1 MTPPPHPLPVLPP
14 QPGGGGPFKR
24 MTVGPRCYGDSGIHF
39 SSCSMSSKSGSIGGF
54 RAKEAMRVSETE
66 RLPPRANDEAL
77 AFLAS
82 IQPEELKLLCYS
94 ETLAMVCEGGGE
106 LSLQAQPGIYQDG
119 QGATQSCILVQATC
133 HSHVDNTPCE
143 TSLLGYISWNLEIL
157 EQQYHEVIKRGREAT
172 QRQKEKKK
180 PTAMSRD
187 PQNSPR
193 GHSGH
198 PPAAAPGPPS
208 GPSHHLQKTGGAA
221 GGDLDPQGG
230 GGGWP
235 LPLGSSPSIQE
246 LEGQGGGNPGLPLTR
261 VLPRQELQTKLSS
274 HPLASVSGLV
284 SEAANLLL
292 LRVMG
297 RRQAVPEGGRFLAFD
312 TTGQLCHA
320 TYHMLGSQPLKIGQ
334 EQVPT
339 FGVEQTIHSEDDIP
353 ITFQFYLLTDGH
365 LARRIQVG
373 SPASCIISRM
383 PALQEE
389 EEEEPQHPVPA
400 SLGQQPLEWEED
412 LQLYSMFLDRKE
424 ELEAGHATYLRRHPE
439 VQSLLSD
446 FLLFLLLHQPSDV
459 ATFAAQFFGPFARDL
474 PQPPAF
480 HSSLQPGP
488 FRPPG
493 PIPTLTFRPG
503 AERPNLA
510 GNEEGEA
517 GGGPGTRPE

>member
-1 MTPPPHPLPVLPP
+1 
-14 QPGGGGPFKR
+14 

-157 EQQYHEVIKRGREAT
+157 EQQYHEVIKLQDHPLDRHIISKKQEEQLEVT
-172 QRQKEKKK
+172 WTLKE
-180 PTAMSRD
+180 
-187 PQNSPR
+187 
-193 GHSGH
+193 G
-198 PPAAAPGPPS
+198 
-208 GPSHHLQKTGGAA
+208 
-221 GGDLDPQGG
+221 
-230 GGGWP
+230 
-235 LPLGSSPSIQE
+235 E
-246 LEGQGGGNPGLPLTR
+246 
-261 VLPRQELQTKLSS
+261 ELQTKLSS

>member
-157 EQQYHEVIKRGREAT
+157 EQQYHEVIKLQDHPLDRHIISKKQEEQLEVT
-172 QRQKEKKK
+172 WTLKE
-180 PTAMSRD
+180 
-187 PQNSPR
+187 
-193 GHSGH
+193 G
-198 PPAAAPGPPS
+198 
-208 GPSHHLQKTGGAA
+208 
-221 GGDLDPQGG
+221 
-230 GGGWP
+230 
-235 LPLGSSPSIQE
+235 E
-246 LEGQGGGNPGLPLTR
+246 
-261 VLPRQELQTKLSS
+261 ELQTKLSS

>member
-82 IQPEELKLLCYS
+82 IR
-94 ETLAMVCEGGGE
+94 
-106 LSLQAQPGIYQDG
+106 
-119 QGATQSCILVQATC
+119 
-133 HSHVDNTPCE
+133 
-143 TSLLGYISWNLEIL
+143 YISWNLEIL
-157 EQQYHEVIKRGREAT
+157 EQQYHEVIKLQDHPLDRHIISKKQEEQLEVT
-172 QRQKEKKK
+172 WTLKE
-180 PTAMSRD
+180 
-187 PQNSPR
+187 
-193 GHSGH
+193 G
-198 PPAAAPGPPS
+198 
-208 GPSHHLQKTGGAA
+208 
-221 GGDLDPQGG
+221 
-230 GGGWP
+230 
-235 LPLGSSPSIQE
+235 E
-246 LEGQGGGNPGLPLTR
+246 
-261 VLPRQELQTKLSS
+261 ELQTKLSS